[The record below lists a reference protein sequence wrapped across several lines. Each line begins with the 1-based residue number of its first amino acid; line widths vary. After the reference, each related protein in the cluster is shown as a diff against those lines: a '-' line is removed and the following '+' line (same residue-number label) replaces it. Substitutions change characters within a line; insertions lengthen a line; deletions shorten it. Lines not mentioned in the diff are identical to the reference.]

1 MKGQAGKRRDAGKV
15 WISGAQD
22 FGNLGRIDGI
32 LDFWNSG
39 SREKLMDLWSSG
51 FQDLGKN

>member
-1 MKGQAGKRRDAGKV
+1 MAGNRRDAGKV

-22 FGNLGRIDGI
+22 FGNLGRIEGI